1 MGVWTPVPVLL
12 STDSSPMCE
21 GPGAIA
27 TDRAGAIR
35 VASDPRSWPTSAGNG
50 RPSGLATTVS
60 RFGHSYLKMSANEL
74 VSMIIARLSRS

>member
-35 VASDPRSWPTSAGNG
+35 VASDPRSWPTSAGK
-50 RPSGLATTVS
+50 PSE
-60 RFGHSYLKMSANEL
+60 R
-74 VSMIIARLSRS
+74 ARHDGQQVWS